1 MKSIQN
7 VKKTIANAVAVN
19 DETNPPIEEFKTFVN
34 VVLVPP
40 MQTSL
45 VQVVPP
51 TNAIFKLLPDSI
63 LTTLPSERVYSDLG
77 T

>member
-40 MQTSL
+40 EQTSL
-45 VQVVPP
+45 VPP